1 MTIDVRKSKR
11 KAIDEKCKDCIYD
24 HLDKGTWRQQVDNC
38 WDINCS
44 LWWHR
49 PTSRTYEGHEACHDK
64 LVREREERA
73 KKNGKS

>member
-1 MTIDVRKSKR
+1 MITDIKKSKR
-11 KAIDEKCKDCIYD
+11 KAIDAKCKDCMYD
-24 HLDKGTWRQQVDNC
+24 HLDKGTWRQQIDGC

-49 PTSRTYEGHEACHDK
+49 PTSRSYEGHEARYDA